1 MCPRRL
7 KRRRFIDSVSIRV
20 VAGAGGNGCA
30 SFRREKFV
38 PRGGP
43 DGGDGGRGG
52 HVFAEADRNVD
63 SLVALYFQPLQR
75 AGDGE
80 HGRGKQQYGR
90 NGRDLTIKVP
100 CGTEIR
106 DSQSGDLLGEL
117 LENGARLQIATGG
130 RGGLGNCHWK
140 TSTNQA
146 PRQHTDGEPGE
157 TKQLRFDLK
166 IIADIGLIGF
176 PNAGKSTLIGKIS
189 QARPRVAAYP
199 FTTLNPVVG
208 TIKYDDIYQEIRV
221 VDIPGLIPGAHAGVG
236 LGTAFLRHVERARAL
251 LLVLDMAGTE
261 GRSPVNDYNNL
272 LEELRLYRAD
282 LLQRPRL
289 VAANKMDLPAA
300 SANLTEFRSQTG
312 IQPLPISA
320 SEGTGITELQQA
332 MYNLIWPHP
341 AGQ

>member
-7 KRRRFIDSVSIRV
+7 KSRRFVDSVAVRV
-20 VAGAGGNGCA
+20 AAGAGGDGCA
-30 SFRREKFV
+30 SSRREKFV

-63 SLVALYFQPLQR
+63 SLVALYFQPQQR

-106 DSQSGDLLGEL
+106 DLESETLIGTL
-117 LENGARLQIATGG
+117 LEDGARLQIAAGG

-140 TSTNQA
+140 TSTHQA
-146 PRQHTDGEPGE
+146 PREHTSGASGEAR
-157 TKQLRFDLK
+157 QLRFDLK

-189 QARPRVAAYP
+189 HAHPRIAAYP
-199 FTTLNPVVG
+199 FTTLNPVIG
-208 TIKYDDIYQEIRV
+208 TVKYEEGYRELRV
-221 VDIPGLIPGAHAGVG
+221 VDIPGLIPGAHAGAG
-236 LGTAFLRHVERARAL
+236 LGTDFLRHVERARAL

-261 GRSPVNDYNNL
+261 GRPPADDYRNL

-289 VAANKMDLPAA
+289 VAANKMDLPEAA
-300 SANLTEFRSQTG
+300 ANLAEFQSATG

-320 SEGTGITELQQA
+320 RAATGLAELKQA
-332 MYNLIWPHP
+332 MQALIWPRS
-341 AGQ
+341 AD